1 MSEDKHC
8 RMMPANQ
15 PWNKL
20 ALPRV
25 MRSEVRIG
33 DLAGHELPIK
43 IPAAKTK
50 APPTTTWNAACRN
63 GVSI

>member
-8 RMMPANQ
+8 RMMPRESAVEQ
-15 PWNKL
+15 ACL
-20 ALPRV
+20 AAGHAQRG
-25 MRSEVRIG
+25 RIG

-50 APPTTTWNAACRN
+50 APPTTTWKAA
-63 GVSI
+63 